1 VAKSWN
7 RTETWLTLG
16 VLAVGGVVAGIAGL
30 WIYVS
35 ATATPLHPDPR
46 AVSSVP
52 ESAPRSEWAA
62 AADRARESIRT
73 ALAEQNLPGVSVA
86 VGTGGDIVWAEG
98 FGFAD
103 IEKRAA
109 VTPATWFRLGTASTL
124 LTSAAAGMLV
134 EQGALKLDDEIQTYV
149 PEFPKKEWPVTL
161 RQIMGHVAGLRNDG
175 GDESVLFSQHCD
187 RPVEAIGHFAD
198 ADLRFEP
205 GTQFRYS
212 NYGFIVVSAA
222 IESAAGDGFLTYM
235 RKHVFEPLGMNDT
248 TADLAAEA
256 IPERA
261 TPYFPRFAADPR
273 YGYHPM
279 RPLDLSCY
287 SGAGIFQS
295 TASDMVRF
303 GLALN
308 TGKLLRPETVQLLQ
322 TSLRLPSGEPTGYG
336 LGWDLE
342 NVIVAGKPTQTVGE
356 DGAVLGGTAVSILT
370 FREPALVIAVLSN
383 TSYADTAAIALKIAE
398 AFAQAAGSR

>member
-1 VAKSWN
+1 M
-7 RTETWLTLG
+7 ETWLTLG
-16 VLAVGGVVAGIAGL
+16 VLGVGGVMAGLAGL

-62 AADRARESIRT
+62 AADRARESVRT
-73 ALAEQNLPGVSVA
+73 ALAGQNLPGVSVA

-103 IEKRAA
+103 LEKRAA

-124 LTSAAAGMLV
+124 LTSAAAGLLI
-134 EQGALKLDDEIQTYV
+134 EQGALELDDEIQAYV

-161 RQIMGHVAGLRNDG
+161 RQIMGHLSGLRNDG

-187 RPVEAIGHFAD
+187 RPVEAIIHFAHR
-198 ADLRFEP
+198 DLLFEP
-205 GTQFRYS
+205 GTQYRYS

-222 IESAAGDGFLTYM
+222 IEGAARESFLPYM

-248 TADLAAEA
+248 TADLAAEPV
-256 IPERA
+256 PERA

-273 YGYHPM
+273 YGPDPM

-287 SGAGIFQS
+287 SGAGVFQS
-295 TASDMVRF
+295 TAPDMVRF
-303 GLALN
+303 GLAMN
-308 TGKLLRPETVQLLQ
+308 SGKLLRPETAQLLQ
-322 TSLRLPSGEPTGYG
+322 ASQRLTSGEETGYG

-342 NVIVAGKPTQTVGE
+342 NVTVAGKPTQTVGE
-356 DGAVLGGTAVSILT
+356 DGAVLGGIAVSVLT
-370 FREPALVIAVLSN
+370 FRDPGLVIAVLSN
-383 TSYADTAAIALKIAE
+383 TSYADTSEVALRIAE
-398 AFAQAAGSR
+398 AFAPAADSR

>member
-1 VAKSWN
+1 M
-7 RTETWLTLG
+7 ETWLTLG
-16 VLAVGGVVAGIAGL
+16 VMGVGGGVAAIAGL

-35 ATATPLHPDPR
+35 ATATPLHPDAH

-52 ESAPRSEWAA
+52 ESAPQSEWAA
-62 AADRARESIRT
+62 AADRARESVRT

-86 VGTGGDIVWAEG
+86 VGTGGNIVWAEG

-103 IEKRAA
+103 LDKRAA

-124 LTSAAAGMLV
+124 LTSAAAGLLV

-149 PEFPKKEWPVTL
+149 PEFPGKQWPVTL

-175 GDESVLFSQHCD
+175 GDESVLFGEHCA
-187 RPVEAIGHFAD
+187 RPVEALRHFAD
-198 ADLRFEP
+198 GDLRFEP
-205 GTQFRYS
+205 GTQYRYS

-222 IESAAGDGFLTYM
+222 IEAAAREGFLSYM
-235 RKHVFEPLGMNDT
+235 RKHVLEPLGMNDT
-248 TADLAAEA
+248 TADLAAESV
-256 IPERA
+256 PERA

-273 YGYHPM
+273 YGPDLM

-287 SGAGIFQS
+287 SGASLFQS

-303 GLALN
+303 GLAIN
-308 TGKLLRPETVQLLQ
+308 NGKLLRPETVELLQ

-342 NVIVAGKPTQTVGE
+342 NVTVAGKPTQTLGE
-356 DGAVLGGTAVSILT
+356 DGSVLGGTAVSVLA
-370 FREPALVIAVLSN
+370 FRGPALVIAVLSN
-383 TSYADTAAIALKIAE
+383 TSYADTAAIALTVAE
-398 AFAQAAGSR
+398 AFAPPAGSR